1 MVQNDIIKLQ
11 EIVSHQQE
19 ELARL
24 SDEIFVQQ
32 KEIAELRRLF
42 HKLKTQQ
49 EQASADAAHPERGPE
64 RPPPHY

>member
-1 MVQNDIIKLQ
+1 MQQDIIKLQ

-19 ELARL
+19 ELVRL

-49 EQASADAAHPERGPE
+49 EQAAAEAAHADMGPE